1 MPSIYFLK
9 EWILQL
15 DTSVAIQLI
24 ILLILL
30 ILSGFFSSA
39 ETALTT
45 VNRMRIR
52 GLADEGNKK
61 AKTVMHITDD
71 TSKMLS
77 AILIGNNV
85 VNLSAASLTTT
96 LAYNLGGSMVAV
108 ASAVLSVL
116 IIIFGEITPK
126 TMATLHAEKM
136 SLRYAPVINLYIKV
150 MTPFVFIINKLSDII
165 LRVLHID
172 PNAKNNQMTE
182 SELRTIV
189 DVSHESGVIESDE
202 KEMIYNVFDLG
213 DAKAKDVMVP
223 RVHVTF
229 ADVNATYEEL
239 IDIFRKDKFTRLPIF
254 EDTTDNVIGTI
265 NMKDLLLYDKEKEF
279 HIRDFMRE
287 AYFTYEYKNISELL
301 VEMRQ
306 ASFNIAIVLDEYGET
321 SGLITL
327 EDILEEI
334 VGEIHDEYDENEED
348 FIKQIG
354 EREYI
359 VEGST
364 NLDDLNDRLDL
375 DLTSE
380 EYDSVGGFIIEHL
393 DRLPEIG
400 DGVTTEDGIHLVV
413 EKLDKNRIE
422 SVHLY
427 LPEPKPEDEEG
438 DEDYPRLLFHISIF
452 FVFYLFSGKFQNI
465 FDLILTDSETFC
477 HFVYTDFPSVLFF
490 HTLNCFI
497 KFCHFFNHLM
507 ISSFHLCLRLQGSH
521 HSGTHLLQNLFF
533 VFFLRNLF
541 QCDHQCYISLL
552 DHVTDKHFRMMQ
564 SDRFFHYFRQ
574 IISHTYF
581 FLCLFFHIPE
591 SAQIFFHVFL
601 FFCT

>member
-1 MPSIYFLK
+1 
-9 EWILQL
+9 
-15 DTSVAIQLI
+15 
-24 ILLILL
+24 
-30 ILSGFFSSA
+30 
-39 ETALTT
+39 
-45 VNRMRIR
+45 
-52 GLADEGNKK
+52 
-61 AKTVMHITDD
+61 
-71 TSKMLS
+71 
-77 AILIGNNV
+77 
-85 VNLSAASLTTT
+85 
-96 LAYNLGGSMVAV
+96 MVAV

-172 PNAKNNQMTE
+172 PNNQMTE

-239 IDIFRKDKFTRLPIF
+239 IDIFREDKFTRLPIF

-427 LPEPKPEDEEG
+427 LPEPKLEDEEG
-438 DEDYPRLLFHISIF
+438 DED
-452 FVFYLFSGKFQNI
+452 
-465 FDLILTDSETFC
+465 
-477 HFVYTDFPSVLFF
+477 
-490 HTLNCFI
+490 
-497 KFCHFFNHLM
+497 
-507 ISSFHLCLRLQGSH
+507 
-521 HSGTHLLQNLFF
+521 
-533 VFFLRNLF
+533 
-541 QCDHQCYISLL
+541 
-552 DHVTDKHFRMMQ
+552 
-564 SDRFFHYFRQ
+564 
-574 IISHTYF
+574 
-581 FLCLFFHIPE
+581 
-591 SAQIFFHVFL
+591 
-601 FFCT
+601 